1 MGNHAKICNMA
12 NRRMSSDSVQF
23 LYRIQPVRPDMLT
36 SGATEDET
44 KIVSQHYEYLK
55 QLTSK
60 GTVLLA
66 GRTRNTDNSS
76 FGIVLFNAD
85 SEEMARKIVNEDPA
99 VKNRIF
105 RAELFPYRMAL
116 FNPRNSREMLGTD

>member
-1 MGNHAKICNMA
+1 MA
-12 NRRMSSDSVQF
+12 NRALSSDSVQF
-23 LYRIQPVRPDMLT
+23 LYRIQPVRPEMLT

-44 KIVSQHYEYLK
+44 KIVGQHYEYLR
-55 QLTSK
+55 QLTNK
-60 GTVLLA
+60 GIVLLA

-85 SEEMARKIVNEDPA
+85 SEEMARKVMSEDPA

-116 FNPRNSREMLGTD
+116 FSPRNSREMLGTD

>member
-1 MGNHAKICNMA
+1 
-12 NRRMSSDSVQF
+12 
-23 LYRIQPVRPDMLT
+23 MLT
-36 SGATEDET
+36 SGATENEAKT
-44 KIVSQHYEYLK
+44 VAEHFEYLK
-55 QLTSK
+55 DLISN

-76 FGIVLFNAD
+76 FGIVLFKAD
-85 SEEMARKIVNEDPA
+85 SEEEARRIMNKDPA